1 MPPVMEAASALR
13 MDSRSFS
20 RFAGQRV
27 HFIGI
32 GGSGMCGLARM
43 LLDSGAIVSGS
54 EPRPN
59 AASLELGRRGVRIS
73 RDQSGALLSR
83 DIDLVVRTA
92 AIGDSNAELQAARAH
107 QLKNV
112 KYAELLGQVMQERF
126 GVAVAGTHGKSTTT
140 AMIAFALTRL
150 GMDPSFVV
158 GGTVPQLDGGSHS
171 GKSRLFIAEA
181 CEFDRSF
188 HHLRPQ
194 IAIITNIEEDHLD
207 CYRNI
212 DEIVDAF
219 RWFSRLVPS
228 DGALI
233 VNGIDERVAEVICAA
248 EAPVQTVALNQDA
261 TWQTKIVGADRGCY
275 IGRLYYE
282 GAFVSELRL
291 SVAGE
296 HNLYNATV
304 AVAACVACG
313 ADPAAAAKALHDFS
327 GVDRRMTEVG
337 KRNGATIV
345 DDYGHHPTEIRAT
358 LAALRGR
365 YQPRRL
371 FCVFQPHQHSRTRF
385 LLEDFASSFA
395 AADEVIVPE
404 IYFVRDSEAERGRV
418 SAIDLVDRIVQNG
431 QRARHLSHFYQIAS
445 YLKAAAGPGDLI
457 VTMGA
462 GNVWEIGQRLIAER

>member
-1 MPPVMEAASALR
+1 MPSVMEAAAGLR
-13 MDSRSFS
+13 MDSRSLS

-32 GGSGMCGLARM
+32 GGSGMSGLAQM
-43 LLDSGAIVSGS
+43 LLDSGAVVSGT
-54 EPRPN
+54 ELRPN
-59 AASLELGRRGVRIS
+59 ATSRELGRRGAHIS
-73 RDQSGALLSR
+73 RDQTGTLLSR
-83 DIDLVVRTA
+83 EIDLVVRTA
-92 AIGDSNAELQAARAH
+92 AISDSNAEFQVAQSLQ
-107 QLKNV
+107 LTTV

-140 AMIAFALTRL
+140 AMVAFALTRL

-158 GGTVPQLDGGSHS
+158 GGTVPQLGGGSHS
-171 GKSRLFIAEA
+171 GASRLFVAEA

-194 IAIITNIEEDHLD
+194 VAIITNIEEDHLD
-207 CYRNI
+207 CYHDI
-212 DEIVDAF
+212 DEIIEAF
-219 RWFSRLVPS
+219 RWFSQLVPR
-228 DGALI
+228 DGVLI
-233 VNGIDERVAEVICAA
+233 VNGADEHVAEAMRDA
-248 EAPVQTVALNQDA
+248 SAPLQTVALDA
-261 TWQTKIVGADRGCY
+261 DAVWRTDVTGEEHGCY
-275 IGRLYYE
+275 IGRLRYNGE
-282 GAFVSELRL
+282 FVCELRL
-291 SVAGE
+291 SVAGL
-296 HNLYNATV
+296 HNLFNATA

-313 ADPAAAAKALHDFS
+313 AEPAAAAEAMRHFA

-337 KRNGATIV
+337 RRNGAVVV

-365 YQPRRL
+365 YRPKRL

-395 AADEVIVPE
+395 EADEVIVPD
-404 IYFVRDSEAERGRV
+404 IYFVRDSELERGRV

-431 QRARHLSHFYQIAS
+431 QRARYLSHFDQITS
-445 YLKAAAGPGDLI
+445 YLKAAAEAGDLI

-462 GNVWEIGQRLIAER
+462 GNVWEIGHSLIHEP